1 MGRYDF
7 LRVRL
12 GIGFCGIYFCDSEQ
26 IPVEVQKLF
35 QDLDVGSETFKPIV
49 ISRRDNGVQ
58 APADTFTAYGAT
70 DGTFYLVRPDRHV
83 AARWQRVVPR
93 EARQAFLRALGN

>member
-1 MGRYDF
+1 MA
-7 LRVRL
+7 VR
-12 GIGFCGIYFCDSEQ
+12 GVGFSGIYFGDSDQ
-26 IPVEVQKLF
+26 IPAEVQKLF
-35 QDLDVGSETFKPIV
+35 QDLDVGSETFEPIV
-49 ISRRDNGVQ
+49 ISRRDNSVQ

-83 AARWQRVVPR
+83 AARWQRIVPR